1 MLVKT
6 VNKNIMPPFKSIAQ
20 ERWAYSKEG
29 TKALGGKKKVAEW
42 QKETPK
48 KLPKRVKKKR

>member
-1 MLVKT
+1 
-6 VNKNIMPPFKSIAQ
+6 MPPFKSIAQ